1 MSSWINENNINVIIK
16 LRYNPKIKYEVYL
29 GEVMPVRASVP
40 SSKPLAV
47 ALDRRTRHHRISSRS
62 Y

>member
-1 MSSWINENNINVIIK
+1 MSPWINEITINFIIK
-16 LRYNPKIKYEVYL
+16 LRYNPKIEDEVYL

-47 ALDRRTRHHRISSRS
+47 ALDRGTRHHRISSRS